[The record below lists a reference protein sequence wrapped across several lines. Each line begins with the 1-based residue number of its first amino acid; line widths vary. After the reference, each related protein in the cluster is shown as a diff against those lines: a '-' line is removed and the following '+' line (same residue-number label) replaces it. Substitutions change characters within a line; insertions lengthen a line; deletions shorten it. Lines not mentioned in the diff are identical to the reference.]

1 VRGYSRE
8 GVIYRDPEVYI
19 LILPGF
25 GIISHIVV
33 SASRKPIFG
42 YLGMVYAMSSIG
54 VLGFIVW
61 AHHMA
66 RVDSAKQ
73 LNDRV
78 ENVILGRLT
87 ARAVKVRVAK
97 QEFKGR
103 KATDTS
109 HVSAWLHQSH
119 DMEVTSSSP
128 TQVVYSDKKIK
139 VRMSGPC
146 ATVQGVSMSPSILI
160 ANPVHTCGTGS
171 HAALRL
177 KVKSPRLYH
186 RKNITVRKYSVVPL
200 FRVSYVKPRAL
211 TGPWTRSPV
220 NYRSVLKEQGSYKG
234 AVIFGRRA
242 FTTTCSKESGESVA
256 RTLMRLKSC
265 SVNDDIKGVND
276 HVKTLLGMPEFWIL
290 CYESIKSNPGTHSP
304 GGSSLVTS
312 EAVTLDGIDLEFFQ
326 KLSTS
331 ITRGSFR
338 FGPIRRVDIPK
349 PQGGTRPLG
358 IADSRDKI
366 VQKGLAVILEQVS
379 EHRFLECSHG
389 FRRGRSCQTALAYVS
404 KKVPSGLWAIE
415 GDISKCFDR
424 FNHKRL
430 ASLVRKKYVSQ
441 QVFIDLI
448 YKALKA
454 KIISINS
461 SFVQKVGTPQG
472 SVVSPILC
480 NIYLHELDKFVM
492 ESTRLA
498 EFRNGKQSG
507 VNSRF
512 TRFLKPTAAELER
525 GKIIKSEKGRLKMWK
540 YFHKLRIS
548 KLKNAEKANINRYK
562 HKGKNRK
569 IAYVRYADD
578 FIIFVWGTKN
588 DCLEIKSR
596 VKNFLKGDLDLELST
611 EKTKITYLKKHK
623 AKFLGFQ
630 IWQSPEHIPSSKR
643 DVNPIGK
650 IDRVKMNS
658 KFRAATRGTPR
669 LKITFSMDMV
679 LRRLVD
685 KGLIRFKAGKFFPT
699 SYKPALQYEIPN
711 IVRYLKTVFRGIANY
726 YGFATN
732 WYDSKSIYNYFGRY
746 AVAMT
751 IAHKTKSKVPKVFK
765 KYGHELSIRNSEN
778 KVVAEYGTL
787 SNKGFKKG
795 VSRAS
800 NFLPP
805 DVDMLLVENLKIA
818 KQHLIKWPCVICG
831 DVAEMHHIKHV
842 RKVLKKKK
850 PGTFDMYLEAMR
862 LVNRKTLPV
871 CKRHHVMIHSGQ
883 YDGESLKSL
892 FNSFKNN
899 GVGFNKVKAEKLIQ
913 KVEGIESS
921 KKSK

>member
-1 VRGYSRE
+1 
-8 GVIYRDPEVYI
+8 
-19 LILPGF
+19 
-25 GIISHIVV
+25 
-33 SASRKPIFG
+33 
-42 YLGMVYAMSSIG
+42 M
-54 VLGFIVW
+54 
-61 AHHMA
+61 
-66 RVDSAKQ
+66 
-73 LNDRV
+73 
-78 ENVILGRLT
+78 
-87 ARAVKVRVAK
+87 
-97 QEFKGR
+97 
-103 KATDTS
+103 
-109 HVSAWLHQSH
+109 
-119 DMEVTSSSP
+119 
-128 TQVVYSDKKIK
+128 
-139 VRMSGPC
+139 
-146 ATVQGVSMSPSILI
+146 
-160 ANPVHTCGTGS
+160 
-171 HAALRL
+171 
-177 KVKSPRLYH
+177 
-186 RKNITVRKYSVVPL
+186 
-200 FRVSYVKPRAL
+200 PRAL
-211 TGPWTRSPV
+211 IGPWTRSPV
-220 NYRSVLKEQGSYKG
+220 NYRSALKGQGRYKG
-234 AVIFGRRA
+234 AVLFARHA
-242 FTTTCSKESGESVA
+242 STVTCSQELVKSVA
-256 RTLMRLKSC
+256 QTLIRLKSC
-265 SVNDDIKGVND
+265 SINNDIKGGNV
-276 HVKTLLGMPEFWIL
+276 HVKILLGMPEFWIL
-290 CYESIKSNPGTHSP
+290 CYESIKSNPGTDSP

-331 ITRGSFR
+331 ILRGSFR
-338 FGPIRRVDIPK
+338 FGPIRRVGIPK
-349 PQGGTRPLG
+349 PQGGIRPLE
-358 IADSRDKI
+358 IADPRDKI

-389 FRRGRSCQTALAYVS
+389 FRRGKSCQTALAYVS

-448 YKALKA
+448 HKALKA

-461 SFVQKVGTPQG
+461 LFVQKVGTHQG

-492 ESTRLA
+492 ESSYLA
-498 EFRNGKQSG
+498 EFRNGKQSTT
-507 VNSRF
+507 NSRF
-512 TRFLKPTAAELER
+512 TKFIKPTAVELEL
-525 GKIIKSEKGRLKMWK
+525 GKVIKSEKGRLKMWK

-548 KLKNAEKANINRYK
+548 KLKNAEKENINRHK
-562 HKGKNRK
+562 HTGKNRK

-578 FIIFVWGTKN
+578 FTIFVWGTKN

-596 VKNFLKGDLDLELST
+596 VKNFLKRDLDLDLSV
-611 EKTKITYLKKHK
+611 EKTKITFLKTHK
-623 AKFLGFQ
+623 ANFLGFQ
-630 IWQSPEHIPSSKR
+630 LWQSPEHILSSKK
-643 DVNPIGK
+643 DVNPLGK
-650 IDRVKMNS
+650 RDRVKMNS
-658 KFRAATRGTPR
+658 KFRAAVRGTPR

-685 KGLIRFKAGKFFPT
+685 KGLIRFKAGNFFPT

-711 IVRYLKTVFRGIANY
+711 IVRYLKTVFRGISNY

-746 AVAMT
+746 AIAMT

-778 KVVAEYGTL
+778 KVIAEFGSL
-787 SNKGFKKG
+787 SNKDFKKG
-795 VSRAS
+795 VSRSS
-800 NFLPP
+800 NFLPL
-805 DVDMLLVENLKIA
+805 DVDKLLMENLRIA

-871 CKRHHVMIHSGQ
+871 CKRHHNMIHSGE

-892 FNSFKNN
+892 FKSFKNN
-899 GVGFNKVKAEKLIQ
+899 GVGFNKNKADKLIKKAEVMKALTN
-913 KVEGIESS
+913 
-921 KKSK
+921 